1 MAQSVKQQAL
11 DFGSGHD
18 VWVLGSRAPSA
29 LSSVGSLLEM
39 LEILPLSLLLPQ
51 TTYAL
56 SISKIY

>member
-29 LSSVGSLLEM
+29 LSSVGSLLE
-39 LEILPLSLLLPQ
+39 ILPLSLLLPQ